1 MTPEMNNDT
10 FDVELANHIWNEIK
24 GMKNSTY
31 IPTTKAEL
39 IAMDNF
45 DLKTH
50 MMLNEAFYNA
60 AIMLLD
66 NEVNMYVAF
75 LKEMDDEL
83 ADVESLDALLR
94 HTQFFGENYED
105 SRTEFVSCFVE
116 IMWPVLNGKK
126 MKKKKRSASK

>member
-1 MTPEMNNDT
+1 MNNDT
-10 FDVELANHIWNEIK
+10 FDVELANQIWNEIK
-24 GMKNSTY
+24 GMKTSTY

-39 IAMDNF
+39 IAMDNI
-45 DLKTH
+45 DLRNH

-83 ADVESLDALLR
+83 ADIESLDALLR

>member
-24 GMKNSTY
+24 AMQNSTY

-39 IAMDNF
+39 IAMDNI
-45 DLKTH
+45 DLRNH

-83 ADVESLDALLR
+83 ADIESLDALLR

>member
-10 FDVELANHIWNEIK
+10 FDVKLANHIWNEIK
-24 GMKNSTY
+24 GMQNSTY

-39 IAMDNF
+39 IAMDNI
-45 DLKTH
+45 DLKNH

-66 NEVNMYVAF
+66 NEVNMYVSF
-75 LKEMDDEL
+75 LKEVDDEL
-83 ADVESLDALLR
+83 ADIESLDALLR

-126 MKKKKRSASK
+126 MKLSTSK

>member
-1 MTPEMNNDT
+1 MNNDT

-24 GMKNSTY
+24 AMQNSTY

-39 IAMDNF
+39 IAMDNI
-45 DLKTH
+45 DLRNH

-83 ADVESLDALLR
+83 ADIESLDALLR

>member
-39 IAMDNF
+39 IAMDNI
-45 DLKTH
+45 DLKNH

-66 NEVNMYVAF
+66 NEVNMYIAF

-83 ADVESLDALLR
+83 ADIAKGVLPEGYTWHHNEKEGLMQLVDTVTHDATGHTGGMSLW
-94 HTQFFGENYED
+94 GIGYN
-105 SRTEFVSCFVE
+105 
-116 IMWPVLNGKK
+116 
-126 MKKKKRSASK
+126 

>member
-10 FDVELANHIWNEIK
+10 FDVELANQIWNEIK
-24 GMKNSTY
+24 GMKTSTY

-39 IAMDNF
+39 IAMDNI
-45 DLKTH
+45 DLRNH

-83 ADVESLDALLR
+83 ADIESLDALLR

>member
-24 GMKNSTY
+24 AMQNSTY

-39 IAMDNF
+39 IAMDNI
-45 DLKTH
+45 DLRNH

-83 ADVESLDALLR
+83 ADIESLDTLLR

>member
-10 FDVELANHIWNEIK
+10 FDVELANQIWNEIK

-39 IAMDNF
+39 IAMDNI
-45 DLKTH
+45 DLRNH

-83 ADVESLDALLR
+83 ADIESLDALLR

>member
-10 FDVELANHIWNEIK
+10 FDVKLANHIWNEIK

-39 IAMDNF
+39 IAMDNI
-45 DLKTH
+45 DLKNH

-66 NEVNMYVAF
+66 NEVNMYIAF

-83 ADVESLDALLR
+83 ADIESLDALLR